1 MMTEKK
7 ALEVEK
13 TEIETETER
22 ARDRRLYSAFADVVE
37 TEDAILVQADI
48 PGADEKTVELTLE
61 KNVLTINAY
70 PEIEAPQGY
79 SLAYAEYGVGD
90 YQRSF
95 VLSDEIDRDKIEAR
109 VKDGVLSLRLPKSG
123 AARTRKIAI
132 QAG

>member
-1 MMTEKK
+1 MMAENKSLEIEKN
-7 ALEVEK
+7 
-13 TEIETETER
+13 EIETETER
-22 ARDRRLYSAFADVVE
+22 ARDRRLYSAYADVVE
-37 TEDAILVQADI
+37 TEDAILVQANI
-48 PGADEKTVELTLE
+48 PGADEKTVELTME

-79 SLAYAEYGVGD
+79 SLAYAEYGIGD

-95 VLSDEIDRDKIEAR
+95 VLSDEIDREKIEAR
-109 VKDGVLSLRLPKSG
+109 VKNGVLSLRLPKSG

>member
-1 MMTEKK
+1 MSEKP
-7 ALEVEK
+7 LEVEK
-13 TEIETETER
+13 NEIETETER
-22 ARDRRLYSAFADVVE
+22 ARDRRLYSAYADVIE

-48 PGADEKTVELTLE
+48 PGADEKMVELTLE

-70 PEIEAPQGY
+70 PELDAPKGY

-109 VKDGVLSLRLPKSG
+109 VKNGVLNLRLPKSG

>member
-1 MMTEKK
+1 MMAENKPLEIEKN
-7 ALEVEK
+7 
-13 TEIETETER
+13 EIETETER
-22 ARDRRLYSAFADVVE
+22 ARDRRLYSAYADVVE
-37 TEDAILVQADI
+37 TDDAILVQANI
-48 PGADEKTVELTLE
+48 PGADEKTVELTME

-79 SLAYAEYGVGD
+79 SLAYAEYGIGD

-95 VLSDEIDRDKIEAR
+95 VLSDEIDREKIEAR
-109 VKDGVLSLRLPKSG
+109 VKNGVLSLRLPKSG

>member
-132 QAG
+132 QAV

>member
-1 MMTEKK
+1 MADK

-13 TEIETETER
+13 EEIETETER
-22 ARDRRLYSAFADVVE
+22 ARDRRLYSAYADIIE
-37 TEDAILVQADI
+37 TEDAILVKADI
-48 PGADEKTVELTLE
+48 PGADEKAVELTLE
-61 KNVLTINAY
+61 KNVLKIDAY

-90 YQRSF
+90 FQRSF

-109 VKDGVLSLRLPKSG
+109 VKDGVLHLRLPKSG